1 MLFSKNKIRLR
12 FAPSPTGFLHL
23 GNLRS
28 ALFGYLLAKS
38 WKGKFILRLE
48 DTDQKREVE
57 GSLEKLLDILS
68 WVGIK
73 FSEGP
78 HTTGKYGPYIQSE
91 RLAIYKKFA
100 DQLLAEKKAYRCF
113 CTSERLT
120 DMRLAQ
126 EAAKKAPRYDRLCRS
141 LSEEEIK
148 EKLESGAKFV
158 IRQRL
163 PRHGEIVV
171 YDELRGQIKFAA
183 KDLDDHI
190 LIKSDG
196 VPTYHFASVV
206 DDHLMKISHV
216 TRGDEWLPS
225 FPKNVLLYQAFGW
238 TPPKFIHL
246 PLILNKTGGKL
257 SKRQGDVFVENYRDQ
272 GYLPEALVNFC
283 ALLGWH
289 PKGDQE
295 ILKLCELEKIF
306 SLKGLG
312 VSPAIFDLEKLDYF
326 NGYYLRQKNI
336 HELTTLA
343 RPFLIDKLPPITD
356 DQLEKFVGLAQERL
370 KKLVDI
376 PDLISFLWDQPKYEI
391 ELLRWKNI
399 SLEETRQNLQTI
411 EKQLISIEAADW
423 HKEKLENHLL
433 AWLKSNNKKNGDY
446 LWPLRVA
453 LTGLKNSPGP
463 MEVASALG
471 KDESLKRIQ
480 AAIKLLS

>member
-1 MLFSKNKIRLR
+1 MLFRRNKIRLR

-57 GSLEKLLDILS
+57 GALEKLLDILS

-73 FSEGP
+73 FDEGP
-78 HTTGKYGPYIQSE
+78 HTTGHYGPYVQSE
-91 RLAIYKKFA
+91 RLAIYHKLA
-100 DQLLAEKKAYRCF
+100 DQLLAKRKAYRCF
-113 CTSERLT
+113 CTAERLT

-126 EAAKKAPRYDRLCRS
+126 EAAKQAPRYDRLCRR
-141 LSEEEIK
+141 LSAEEIAA
-148 EKLESGAKFV
+148 KLKAGAPFV

-163 PRHGEIVV
+163 PRQGDVIVH
-171 YDELRGQIKFAA
+171 DELRGTIKFAA
-183 KDLDDHI
+183 ADLDDHV

-196 VPTYHFASVV
+196 VPTYQFANIV

-225 FPKNVLLYQAFGW
+225 FPKNILLYQAFGW

-289 PKGDQE
+289 PSGDRE
-295 ILKLCELEKIF
+295 TYCLAELEKIF
-306 SLKGLG
+306 DLKGLG
-312 VSPAIFDLEKLDYF
+312 ASPAVFDLEKLDYF
-326 NGYYLRQKNI
+326 NGYYIRQKNLK
-336 HELTTLA
+336 ELAALA
-343 RPFLIDKLPPITD
+343 QPYLEKNIPAIKAGQI
-356 DQLEKFVGLAQERL
+356 EKFVGLAQERL
-370 KKLVDI
+370 KRLADL
-376 PDLISFLWDQPKYEI
+376 PNLISFLWDQPRYEKG
-391 ELLRWKNI
+391 LLVWKNL
-399 SLEETRQNLQTI
+399 SLEEVKNNLQAV
-411 EKQLISIEAADW
+411 EKILADIPETNW
-423 HKEKLENHLL
+423 NKTRLDEQVVGWIK
-433 AWLKSNNKKNGDY
+433 KNNKKNGDY

-463 MEVASALG
+463 IEVADALG
-471 KDESLKRIQ
+471 KEESLRRLKI
-480 AAIKLLS
+480 AIKLLD